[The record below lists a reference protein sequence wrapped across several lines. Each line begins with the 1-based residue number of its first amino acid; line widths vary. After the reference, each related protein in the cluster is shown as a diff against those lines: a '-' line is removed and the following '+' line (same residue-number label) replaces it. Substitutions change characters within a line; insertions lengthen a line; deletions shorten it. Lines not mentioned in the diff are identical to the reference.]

1 MAGTNN
7 EAWGEVTR
15 VVSTIPGIRI
25 GTDTDATGPLYSLED
40 LQAYSAVATQCGALA
55 IERLAQDAKA
65 AGIRDELIQTLFAQA
80 QKGSTGESVASDPSD
95 FTIEFDPN
103 RTLPTQYE

>member
-15 VVSTIPGIRI
+15 VVSMIPGIRI
-25 GTDTDATGPLYSLED
+25 GTDTDVTGPLYSLED
-40 LQAYSAVATQCGALA
+40 LQAYGAAATRCGALA
-55 IERLAQDAKA
+55 VERLAQDARA
-65 AGIRDELIQTLFAQA
+65 AGIRDELIQNLFAQA
-80 QKGSTGESVASDPSD
+80 KKGSTGEPVASDPGD

-103 RTLPTQYE
+103 RTPPNQYE